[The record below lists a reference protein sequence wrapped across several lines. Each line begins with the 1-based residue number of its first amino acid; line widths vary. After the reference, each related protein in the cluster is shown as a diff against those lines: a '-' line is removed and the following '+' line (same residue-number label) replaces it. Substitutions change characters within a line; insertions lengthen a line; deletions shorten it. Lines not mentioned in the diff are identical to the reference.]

1 MRRSSTIGALVALL
15 CMAAPGHGQTPAEP
29 TAEAASMA
37 WPTEGWRVRPL
48 DEATRTRPAFLAL
61 ENYLFPPGFDE
72 QTRAGVRTD
81 GIVVIQDDALVYE
94 RYGRG
99 YTAEM
104 AHPAWSV
111 TKVLVDALYGVAVQ
125 QGLVSIDDPVAAHS
139 DVLAADGRAAIT
151 FRQLLEMS
159 SGLGF
164 REAYEWAP
172 LRSSVIAM
180 LYTRG
185 RGDMARFAAGHP
197 LAQPPGSSW
206 AYASGDSVLLMAALR
221 DVVGEERYADWPWT
235 ALFDV
240 IGMAS
245 ATFERDGA
253 GTFVGSSYLF
263 ASPRDLA
270 KLGFLYL
277 QDGRWQDRQLL
288 PQGWAARAGE
298 PGPAT
303 FYGRHW
309 WTNRGDAGER
319 PWPDAPADTI
329 AGSGHWGQKLFVVP
343 SRDLVVVRAGDDR
356 DHSFDTDTFLRL
368 ALEAFSSGGP

>member
-1 MRRSSTIGALVALL
+1 MLALLVA
-15 CMAAPGHGQTPAEP
+15 AGGAHGQTPDLS
-29 TAEAASMA
+29 AADAPGVESGETEEGIA
-37 WPTEGWRVRPL
+37 WPTEGWQVRPL
-48 DEATRTRPAFLAL
+48 DEKARSRAAFQEL
-61 ENYLFPPGFDE
+61 ESYLFPPNFDE
-72 QTRAGVRTD
+72 GSRRGVRTD
-81 GIVVIQDDALVYE
+81 GIVVIQGGELVYE

-111 TKVLVDALYGVAVQ
+111 SKALVDALYGVAVQ
-125 QGLVSIDDPVAAHS
+125 QGLLALDDPVAARS
-139 DVLAADGRAAIT
+139 GVLAEDGRDAIT
-151 FRQLLEMS
+151 FRHLLQMT

-180 LYTRG
+180 LYTSG
-185 RGDMARFAAGHP
+185 RDDMARFAAGH
-197 LAQPPGSSW
+197 AVAHPPGSAF

-221 DVVGEERYADWPWT
+221 DVVGEEAYADWPWT

-240 IGMAS
+240 IGMD

-253 GTFVGSSYLF
+253 GTFVGSSYLY
-263 ASPRDLA
+263 ATPRDLA

-277 QDGRWQDRQLL
+277 QGGRWEDRQLL
-288 PQGWAARAGE
+288 PQGWAQQAGE
-298 PGPAT
+298 PGPAP

-309 WTNRGDAGER
+309 CTNRGEAGER

-329 AGSGHWGQKLFVVP
+329 AGSGHWGQKLFVIP
-343 SRDLVVVRAGDDR
+343 SRDLVIVRTGDDR
-356 DHSFDTDTFLRL
+356 DRSFDTGTFLRL
-368 ALEAFSSGGP
+368 VLAAFPADAP

>member
-1 MRRSSTIGALVALL
+1 MRRGSTISALAALALL
-15 CMAAPGHGQTPAEP
+15 AAGVGPGDAE
-29 TAEAASMA
+29 EAIA

-48 DEATRTRPAFLAL
+48 DEEARSRPAVAEL
-61 ENYLFPPGFDE
+61 ERYLFPPDFDE
-72 QTRAGVRTD
+72 KARSGVRTD
-81 GIVVIQDDALVYE
+81 GIVLIQGDDLVYE

-111 TKVLVDALYGVAVQ
+111 TKGVVDALYGVAVQ
-125 QGLVSIDDPVAAHS
+125 EGLLSIDDPVAAHS
-139 DVLAADGRAAIT
+139 DVLAADGRDAIT
-151 FRQLLEMS
+151 FRHLLGMT

-172 LRSSVIAM
+172 LRSSVVAM

-185 RGDMARFAAGHP
+185 RDDMARFAAGHDV
-197 LAQPPGSSW
+197 AHPPGSVF

-221 DVVGEERYADWPWT
+221 DVVGAERYADWPWG

-240 IGMAS
+240 IGMD
-245 ATFERDGA
+245 ATLERDAA
-253 GTFVGSSYLF
+253 GTFVGSSYLY
-263 ASPRDLA
+263 ATPRDLA

-277 QDGRWQDRQLL
+277 QDGRWGDRQVL
-288 PQGWAARAGE
+288 PPGWAAAAGE
-298 PGPAT
+298 PGPAP

-309 WTNRGDAGER
+309 WTNRGAAGVR

-329 AGSGHWGQKLFVVP
+329 AASGHWGQKLYVIP
-343 SRDLVVVRAGDDR
+343 SRDLVIVRTGADR
-356 DHSFDTDTFLRL
+356 DGSFDNDEFLRL
-368 ALEAFSSGGP
+368 VLAAFPADAP